1 MNPAIGQSRRSH
13 ACAKIFA
20 CWPIIA
26 LPLFAMTVASTD
38 PGYRARANAAAWV
51 NALSA
56 ASGQIFATARTHVY
70 PIKAAPPDSVS
81 EDSPYLVE
89 RDSRAAREHLGASG
103 RSLIALVVSLLLVG
117 LAALDRFDEVIQ
129 QAVTVEAILVLEPVP
144 DCTFAPPTQ
153 RRPPPPRFHI
163 QCLGAQDEIE
173 IIARHNDR
181 PAMRGVIAT
190 LKHSIN

>member
-1 MNPAIGQSRRSH
+1 
-13 ACAKIFA
+13 
-20 CWPIIA
+20 
-26 LPLFAMTVASTD
+26 MTIASTG

-56 ASGQIFATARTHVY
+56 AGSQIFATARNHVY
-70 PIKAAPPDSVS
+70 PIKAAQPDSVS

-89 RDSRAAREHLGASG
+89 RASRAARERLGASG
-103 RSLIALVVSLLLVG
+103 RSLIALVVSLLLVT

-129 QAVTVEAILVLEPVP
+129 AVTVEAIFVRDPVP
-144 DCTFAPPTQ
+144 DCTFDPPTR
-153 RRPPPPRFHI
+153 RRPPPPRFFI

-173 IIARHNDR
+173 IIARHNDQ

>member
-1 MNPAIGQSRRSH
+1 
-13 ACAKIFA
+13 
-20 CWPIIA
+20 
-26 LPLFAMTVASTD
+26 MTVASTA

-56 ASGQIFATARTHVY
+56 AGSQIFATARNHVY
-70 PIKAAPPDSVS
+70 PIKAAPPDSVA

-89 RDSRAAREHLGASG
+89 RDSRAARERLGASG
-103 RSLIALVVSLLLVG
+103 RSLIALVVSLLLVT
-117 LAALDRFDEVIQ
+117 LAALERFDEVIQ
-129 QAVTVEAILVLEPVP
+129 QAVTVEPVVVREPVP
-144 DCTFAPPTQ
+144 ECTFTPPAR

-173 IIARHNDR
+173 IIARHYDR